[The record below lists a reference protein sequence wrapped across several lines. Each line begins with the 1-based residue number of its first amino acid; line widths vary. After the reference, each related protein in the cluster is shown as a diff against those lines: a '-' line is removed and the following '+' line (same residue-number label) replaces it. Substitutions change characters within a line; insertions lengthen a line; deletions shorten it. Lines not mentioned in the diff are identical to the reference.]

1 MNIKRN
7 VLSKE
12 NLTELEDL
20 VNRLDAAVVEALES
34 IPTEDLEKILEKLK
48 KEAAELDAELKRR
61 DEEKRR
67 KELANELLAAHKR

>member
-12 NLTELEDL
+12 NLAELEDL
-20 VNRLDAAVVEALES
+20 VNRLDAVVVEALES

-48 KEAAELDAELKRR
+48 KEEAELDAELKRR

>member
-7 VLSKE
+7 VMSKE
-12 NLTELEDL
+12 NLAELEDL